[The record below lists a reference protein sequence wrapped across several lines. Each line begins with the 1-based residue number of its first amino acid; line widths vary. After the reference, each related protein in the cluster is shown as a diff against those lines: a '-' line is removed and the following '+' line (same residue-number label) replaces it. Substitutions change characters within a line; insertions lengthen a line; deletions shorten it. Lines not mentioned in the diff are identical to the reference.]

1 MTLDINS
8 QYQLQSSCYNEHNLI
23 IYEDLYT
30 LREIYCRFAK
40 MALEKNNEIML
51 IVTTYETPRTV
62 RDMLSEYDINV
73 QKHESNG
80 SLVIID
86 SVQGY
91 QAASFYG
98 VLRLIE
104 LLAVRAQKE
113 SKSGVFSIADVGS
126 FFLFGREK
134 ELVNYELSVP
144 KNIDITLKA
153 FCCYH
158 KNDFSLRLT
167 DDQQRQLVNHHY
179 RAISAST
186 LYQD

>member
-8 QYQLQSSCYNEHNLI
+8 QHQLENSCYNEHSLI
-23 IYEDLYT
+23 IYDDLYT

-40 MALEKNNEIML
+40 KALEESNEIMV
-51 IVTTYETPRTV
+51 IVTTYETPLTV
-62 RDMLSEYDINV
+62 KDMLSEYDINV

-91 QAASFYG
+91 QVANFYG

-104 LLAVRAQKE
+104 SLAIRAHRE
-113 SKSGVFSIADVGS
+113 SKSGVFCIADMGS

-134 ELVNYELSVP
+134 ELVNYELSIP

-167 DDQQRQLVNHHY
+167 KDQQRQLTNHHY
-179 RAISAST
+179 EAISAST
-186 LYQD
+186 FY